1 MPHWLR
7 FSYECSF
14 QMALMLS
21 KSWPRMEKKIS
32 RKNFK
37 KNKFLFFCSMFL
49 GHLLIVLVFCPSL
62 CTLCDPST
70 HTAFSPAVLGKSNRH
85 KSGVSFL
92 SCSNMHSPFKI
103 LFLHGKAENGE
114 SFQRRL
120 SSLEAALKGLAHFI
134 FASSVPLPAD
144 LRPTTQP
151 TILRSSVCS
160 PQRRMK

>member
-1 MPHWLR
+1 MSVGVMVSLLAPFVGGQKGKR
-7 FSYECSF
+7 MIFFFSWMCRGF
-14 QMALMLS
+14 
-21 KSWPRMEKKIS
+21 
-32 RKNFK
+32 
-37 KNKFLFFCSMFL
+37 
-49 GHLLIVLVFCPSL
+49 LLIDLLLCGCL
-62 CTLCDPST
+62 CTVCAPST

-85 KSGVSFL
+85 KSGVLFL

-120 SSLEAALKGLAHFI
+120 SSLEAALKGQAHFI
-134 FASSVPLPAD
+134 FASSAPIPAD